1 MGRSSIAVA
10 SLGEMGNSLSRR
22 MALVSRLAE
31 AGCVAPEE
39 EAEEL
44 LEAAGAIADDLALER
59 LVSRR
64 VRGEPLAWVTG
75 YATFVGHR
83 VLVHPGVYVPRWQ
96 TEALARRA
104 IELLPDRGLAADLCT
119 GSGAVAVAL
128 SRARPGARVVAT
140 DIDPVAC
147 RCAAE
152 NGIEVFRGH
161 LAEPLPEELR
171 GHFDVVIAVVPYVPT
186 DELIYL
192 PRDVREHEPLL
203 ALDGGPGGTR
213 VLEQAVRAGAELL
226 HTGGALLL
234 EVGGDQ
240 ADALAGLLSAA
251 GFGALRMYQDE
262 DGDLRGLE
270 ARRC

>member
-1 MGRSSIAVA
+1 
-10 SLGEMGNSLSRR
+10 
-22 MALVSRLAE
+22 
-31 AGCVAPEE
+31 VAPDE
-39 EAEEL
+39 EADEL
-44 LEAAGAIADDLALER
+44 LAAAGAVVAAGAVGAPGAGARGAADVAGADADDVLEG

-64 VRGEPLAWVTG
+64 VGGEPLAWVTG
-75 YATFVGHR
+75 YATFLGHR
-83 VLVHPGVYVPRWQ
+83 VVVRPGVYVPRWQ
-96 TEALARRA
+96 TEALAQRA
-104 IELLPDRGLAADLCT
+104 IELLPNGGLGADLCT
-119 GSGAVAVAL
+119 GSGAIAVAL

-152 NGIEVFRGH
+152 NGVEVFPGN
-161 LAEPLPEELR
+161 LAEPLPLELY

-186 DELIYL
+186 DEIIYL

-213 VLEQAVRAGAELL
+213 VLEQAVWASAELL
-226 HTGGALLL
+226 RGGGTLLL

-240 ADALAGLLSAA
+240 ADALHGVLTEA
-251 GFGALRMYQDE
+251 GFDPPRSYEDE

-270 ARRC
+270 AKRHCVDQGP